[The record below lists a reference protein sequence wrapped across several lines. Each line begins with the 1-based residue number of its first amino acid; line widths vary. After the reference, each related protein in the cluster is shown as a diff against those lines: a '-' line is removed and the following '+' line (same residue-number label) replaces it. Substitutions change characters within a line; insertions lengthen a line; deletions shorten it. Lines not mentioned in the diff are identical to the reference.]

1 MTTDQFD
8 NRIRI
13 PTDRERRALGENAAA
28 YSSENKGIPVPEA
41 DTADRAEKM
50 TCARY
55 PRFAEITS
63 RQRDWLEIL
72 YVYDGSC
79 TVELGGTEYALKTGQ
94 CVLLDRQAA
103 FRLLPLGAED
113 ILLSITFPGSYLKEY
128 FLRGLTRKSR
138 HSHYLMNTLEGGGK
152 HDGFFVFQSQG
163 NRRVAFALTEWIA
176 ELMEPGDDSEDVIRC
191 LFALAQCELDRCIRQ
206 DADRGDV
213 SEKACDASVLPML
226 NYITENYQTVTLREM
241 AKHFHL
247 NPNYLSSVLKEKTGM
262 NFQNLLIRQRIQTAQ
277 QLLSNSSLPVTEIA
291 RQVGYDNTSFFYK
304 KFREITGKS
313 PADLRKG

>member
-1 MTTDQFD
+1 MTIEQLDSFLRSPMPQERGKPGTD
-8 NRIRI
+8 
-13 PTDRERRALGENAAA
+13 PAVTAANQN
-28 YSSENKGIPVPEA
+28 S
-41 DTADRAEKM
+41 RAEKM

-79 TVELGGTEYALKTGQ
+79 TVELGGTVYTLEKGQ
-94 CVLLDRQAA
+94 CVLLDRQAV

-113 ILLSITFPGSYLKEY
+113 ILLSITFPGSYLKEH
-128 FLRGLTRKSR
+128 FLRGLTRQSR
-138 HSHYLMNTLEGGGK
+138 HSQYLLNSLEGGGR
-152 HDGFFVFQSQG
+152 HDGFFVFRSQG
-163 NRRVAFALTEWIA
+163 NHRVAFAITEWVCEI
-176 ELMEPGDDSEDVIRC
+176 LEPSADSEDMIRC

-213 SEKACDASVLPML
+213 SEKACDTSVLPML

-247 NPNYLSSVLKEKTGM
+247 NPNYLSSVLKEKTGLT
-262 NFQNLLIRQRIQTAQ
+262 FQNLLIRQRIQAAQ
-277 QLLSNSSLPVTEIA
+277 QLLTNSSLPVTEIA